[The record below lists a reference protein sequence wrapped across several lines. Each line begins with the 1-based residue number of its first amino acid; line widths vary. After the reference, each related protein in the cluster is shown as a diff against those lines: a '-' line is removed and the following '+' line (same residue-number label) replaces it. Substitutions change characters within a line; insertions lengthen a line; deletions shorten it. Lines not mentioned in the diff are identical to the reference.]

1 MIEVSTNSFEPF
13 WLEVESPNS
22 LGHTVKLPIAKTVSK
37 HTKRAEES
45 PSCLSLTPIFDL
57 RSGLGLRLY
66 SDHDSAVAE
75 DADLEDGVR
84 VDSENVVDHTGVG
97 SRVSACGM
105 AILLS

>member
-1 MIEVSTNSFEPF
+1 MPFQYFLFDAIELPSQGKNSR
-13 WLEVESPNS
+13 
-22 LGHTVKLPIAKTVSK
+22 

-66 SDHDSAVAE
+66 SDHDSAVAD

-84 VDSENVVDHTGVG
+84 VDSENVVDQAGVG